1 MKVFIPSRSR
11 PEKIDQLLRQLPPEV
26 QHNATVIVPE
36 GQFEQYAPKILTASI
51 ETVPDDWRIARIR
64 QLIGSRAEFNG
75 HRHFVMVD
83 DDVQF
88 LVRRTMHDFQLVKA
102 DPGQVAGMLGI
113 ISTLF
118 REHPRVSHIG
128 VSGREG
134 NNRVGNGGPWD
145 LVEHNTRTMRV
156 VAWDTAEFN
165 VLQHCRVEVMED
177 FDLSLQS
184 LERGRENRVL
194 YYWANGQTATHAPG
208 GCADWRT
215 REIHDASALQLAE
228 LHPMTVRT
236 RLKQNMTGPMPERLE
251 VTVQWKRAAELGA
264 SRNGR

>member
-1 MKVFIPSRSR
+1 VKVYIPSRSR
-11 PEKIDQLLRQLPPEV
+11 PEKIDQLLKQLPPEM

-36 GQFEQYAPKILTASI
+36 GQYERYAPKTLTARV
-51 ETVPDDWRIARIR
+51 ETVPNEWRIAQIR
-64 QLIGSRAEFNG
+64 YLIGTRAQDDG
-75 HRHFVMVD
+75 HEHFMMVD
-83 DDVQF
+83 DDVEF
-88 LVRRTMHDFQLVKA
+88 LVRKNMHDFRLTKA
-102 DPGQVAGMLGI
+102 DPGQVAGMI
-113 ISTLF
+113 NVIDQLF
-118 REHPRVSHIG
+118 LRFPKVSHIG

-145 LVEHNTRTMRV
+145 LVESTTRTMRV
-156 VAWDTAEFN
+156 VAWDTKEFMA
-165 VLQHCRVEVMED
+165 LRHGRVEVMED

-215 REIHDASALQLAE
+215 REIHDASASRLAE
-228 LHPMTVRT
+228 LHPLTVRT

-251 VTVQWKRAAELGA
+251 VTVQWKRAAEIGA
-264 SRNGR
+264 SRNGS

>member
-11 PEKIDQLLRQLPPEV
+11 PEKIRWLLQQLPPEI
-26 QHNATVIVPE
+26 QYNTTLIVPE
-36 GQFEQYAPKILTASI
+36 GQYDQYVPQIRAAKI
-51 ETVPDDWRIARIR
+51 ETVPDEWRIAEIR
-64 QLIGSRAEFNG
+64 HLIGGRAQDEG
-75 HRHFVMVD
+75 HEHFMMVD

-88 LVRRTMHDFQLVKA
+88 LVRRSSHDFQLTKA
-102 DPGQVAGMLGI
+102 EPGQVAGMVAVI
-113 ISTLF
+113 DHLF
-118 REHPRVSHIG
+118 FTNPKVSHIG

-145 LVEHNTRTMRV
+145 LVESNTRTMRV
-156 VAWDTAEFN
+156 VAWETKEFVN
-165 VLQHCRVEVMED
+165 LQHCRVTVMED

-194 YYWANGQTATHAPG
+194 YYWAQGQTATNAPG

-215 REIHDASALQLAE
+215 RKIHDASAARLAE
-228 LHPMTVRT
+228 LHPDVVRT

-264 SRNGR
+264 SRNGS